1 MSEVNVTQ
9 SENLNTTQ
17 VDQVDKLSGDA
28 PTPVVRSKLSSL
40 KMVFSY
46 MLNYK
51 AILFGAA
58 AALLLAV
65 AATLTLFRSLE
76 FLIDAGFGADDATDI
91 APYFMFGFVLIF
103 VLAIATGIRFSLITR
118 LGERVVAD
126 IRITVHEHLL
136 SLSPVFF
143 EDNRPSEIASR
154 LTADTTLIQTV
165 VGSSLSVALRSG
177 LNVIGALILILL
189 LNPKLILTIFGI
201 VLITVVPII
210 FFGRKVRKL
219 SRSSQDKIADVGSL
233 ANEAFGAIQVVQAFT
248 REEQQKARFSNA
260 VESAYDVAKKRIK
273 ARAWMMVLVILL
285 IFGFINFGLWR
296 GAEAV
301 IAGNLSGGQLATF
314 MGLAGLLASSIAALV
329 EVFSELQRAA
339 GAADRIT
346 ELLNTES
353 DLPIAHNPIPLPQPC
368 QGVVKF
374 DRVSF
379 AYPSKPNTLAL
390 DNFSL
395 DLPANKTIALVGPSG
410 AGKSTCLQMLL
421 RFFDP
426 QQGNI
431 SVDGLNIRDL
441 DPKSLR
447 AQISLVPQETIIFAD
462 TIKANVLFGR
472 PDASDAELKAA
483 LDAALC
489 TDFVD
494 ALPEGINTHLGERG
508 IRLSGGQR
516 QRIAIARAVL
526 RSAPILLLDEAT
538 SALDSE
544 SEQKVQQALD
554 FLMQNRTTLVI
565 AHRLAT
571 VRKADQIVVLDQ
583 GKIVAQGKHDELIE
597 SDGLYARLAKL
608 QFTSNEN

>member
-1 MSEVNVTQ
+1 MTEANTNQNEARNTDSPVQ
-9 SENLNTTQ
+9 SNDTHADKPKPTTR
-17 VDQVDKLSGDA
+17 K
-28 PTPVVRSKLSSL
+28 KLSSL
-40 KMVFSY
+40 KMVFSH
-46 MLNYK
+46 MLHYK
-51 AILFGAA
+51 AILCGAA
-58 AALLLAV
+58 LALLVAV

-76 FLIDAGFGADDATDI
+76 FLIDAGFGADNATDI
-91 APYFMFGFVLIF
+91 APYFLLGFVVIF

-126 IRITVHEHLL
+126 IRISVHKHLL

-143 EDNRPSEIASR
+143 EANRPSEIASR

-165 VGSSLSVALRSG
+165 VGSSLSIALRSG

-189 LNPKLILTIFGI
+189 LNPQLILTIFAI

-233 ANEAFGAIQVVQAFT
+233 ANEAFGAIQLVQAFT
-248 REEQQKARFSNA
+248 REEEQKTRFGEA
-260 VESAYDVAKKRIK
+260 VESAYAIAKKRIR
-273 ARAWMMVLVILL
+273 ARAWMMVLVIML

-301 IAGNLSGGQLATF
+301 IAGGLSGGQLATF
-314 MGLAGLLASSIAALV
+314 MGLAALLASSIAALV

-346 ELLNTES
+346 ELLNTQS
-353 DLPIAHNPIPLPQPC
+353 DLPIAHKTIPIPQPS
-368 QGVVKF
+368 QGIIKF
-374 DRVSF
+374 DRVCF
-379 AYPSKPNTLAL
+379 AYPSKPDILAL
-390 DNFSL
+390 NDFSL
-395 DLPANKTIALVGPSG
+395 DMPANKTIALVGPSG

-426 QQGNI
+426 QSGNI
-431 SVDGLNIRDL
+431 YLDGLNIRDL
-441 DPKSLR
+441 DPKDLR

-462 TIKANVLFGR
+462 TIKANVMFGR
-472 PDASDAELKAA
+472 PDANDEELKAA

-489 TDFVD
+489 TEFVD
-494 ALPEGINTHLGERG
+494 ALPEGIDTHLGERG

-516 QRIAIARAVL
+516 QRIAIARAIL
-526 RSAPILLLDEAT
+526 RKAPILLLDEAT

-583 GKIVAQGKHDELIE
+583 GRIVAQGKHHELIE
-597 SDGLYARLAKL
+597 TDGLYARLAKL
-608 QFTSNEN
+608 QFASTSD